1 MKKRPKIALVLSGG
15 GALGFAHA
23 GVIDV
28 LQKHRI
34 PIDMIIGTSM
44 GAIIGAA
51 VACGKKISDIENVAE
66 KMKTRHLFDFN
77 LNFKGVFSG
86 KSVLRFLKR
95 EIPDIN
101 QKNTKIP
108 FYCNAVDLISCKE
121 VILKEGSIIE
131 NVRASMSIP
140 GVFAPVKKDDMLLVD
155 GGIINNMA
163 HDVARREG
171 ADIVIAVDV
180 ISKSTLSK
188 QIKNMVHSSIQ
199 SILIMQKELQQ
210 SKRKYYNILLQPD
223 LGDKRQYDFNGKINK
238 EIIELGRVE
247 AESKIQKIKELIS
260 SF

>member
-44 GAIIGAA
+44 GAIIGAV
-51 VACGKKISDIENVAE
+51 VACGGKISDIERIAGE
-66 KMKTRHLFDFN
+66 MKTRQLFDFN
-77 LNFKGVFSG
+77 LNLKGVFSG
-86 KSVLRFLKR
+86 KSVLKFLKR
-95 EIPDIN
+95 EIPDID

-121 VILKEGSIIE
+121 IVFKDGSLLE

-140 GVFAPVKKDDMLLVD
+140 GIFAPVKRDNMMLVD

-163 HDVARREG
+163 HNIARREG

-180 ISKSTLSK
+180 ISKSTFPK
-188 QIKNMVHSSIQ
+188 QVKNMVQSSIQ

-223 LGDKRQYDFNGKINK
+223 LGDKKQYDFNGKINK